1 VAPPLGRVLGR
12 SDGLQPGE
20 LGAERSRLAVGGD
33 ELDPRCSPALVED
46 LAGVAP
52 AYVATAGFDPLRDE
66 GEEYAARLRGDG
78 VGVALRRHSDLIHG
92 FVNTVGVG
100 HVGKDALLEAAGALR
115 VGVARATR

>member
-33 ELDPRCSPALVED
+33 ELDPRCSPAL
-46 LAGVAP
+46 VAP

-92 FVNTVGVG
+92 FVNAVGVG